1 VHLPSWL
8 LECPASRFASQR
20 SCKGHSRRR
29 PCSCAPAQVHYGM
42 VLPSGKVHPNA
53 TEPYGVPIEE
63 ECAVWLH
70 MVNLFTG
77 RDDRSSFAYRTDRS
91 WQWVRPA
98 PA

>member
-1 VHLPSWL
+1 MSPW
-8 LECPASRFASQR
+8 
-20 SCKGHSRRR
+20 
-29 PCSCAPAQVHYGM
+29 SCARGQVHYGM

-91 WQWVRPA
+91 WQWVRLG
-98 PA
+98 